1 MSEFDTLKFDKLS
14 QEYKLVLS
22 FDDPKKYQGQFGESI
37 MYGATIN
44 GKEVRFYA
52 SKGLHEEIQN
62 LGLKKGDK
70 CVIVKRKP
78 GDFAYFE
85 VNGKSKHT
93 TGTTEPTTVQEVAT
107 ELSQSDWKD
116 KFDEMYDWYTKN
128 VKEKGGDIPF

>member
-1 MSEFDTLKFDKLS
+1 
-14 QEYKLVLS
+14 LVLS

-37 MYGATIN
+37 MYGATID
-44 GKEVRFYA
+44 GKEIRFYA

-62 LGLKKGDK
+62 QNLKKDDK
-70 CVIVKRKP
+70 CEIVKRKP

-93 TGTTEPTTVQEVAT
+93 TAITEPTTVQEQAT
-107 ELSQSDWKD
+107 MLSQDDWKA
-116 KFDEMYDWYTKN
+116 KFNEMYDWYTKN